1 MEPGPRAGFLHA
13 GHGVEG
19 AADSSRGNVVE
30 DQAEILRLARTQ
42 GSGSDGFD
50 IYVGITRTDQA
61 DGYLFHLRGFA

>member
-1 MEPGPRAGFLHA
+1 MQDMELRGLLIPVG
-13 GHGVEG
+13 
-19 AADSSRGNVVE
+19 GNVVE

-50 IYVGITRTDQA
+50 IYVGLTRTDQA